1 MIMENALI
9 SVIIPFYNSRST
21 IGRAVQSVL
30 CQTYPNIEV
39 WVVDDGSDDDGLS
52 LMEQLQDGRIHCHRL
67 PHHNAN
73 VARNYG
79 ITHSQGEYIAMLDAD
94 DEWTENHLES
104 SLAVLQRE
112 GAGGVYGS
120 PILRGET
127 DRTVTTRAM
136 REGETTIDFLF
147 SNGYGAQTSTLV
159 MTAES
164 AKDILWD
171 ETLNRHQDY
180 DFIVRYCRKYKMCP
194 KTEAT
199 TIYHLPASSPADKK
213 LDFESCIR
221 FIRTVEDE
229 ISDRLYMSYHV
240 HMLRLAEQY
249 KADEA
254 IIRHYRK
261 EATRYEYLLS
271 LYDYLRIWKPQ
282 NGEEAQ
288 RMKQTYLRNVSQV
301 DFSI

>member
-79 ITHSQGEYIAMLDAD
+79 ITHSHGEYIAMLDAD
-94 DEWTENHLES
+94 DEWTEKHLER
-104 SLAVLQRE
+104 SLEVLQCE

-120 PILRGET
+120 LILRGT
-127 DRTVTTRAM
+127 RDREVMTRAI
-136 REGETTIDFLF
+136 RQDESTIDFLLA
-147 SNGYGAQTSTLV
+147 NGYGAQTSTLV
-159 MTAES
+159 MTAAS
-164 AKDILWD
+164 AKDVLWD

-180 DFIVRYCRKYKMCP
+180 DFIVRYHRKYHLCP
-194 KTEAT
+194 KLEAT
-199 TIYHLPASSPADKK
+199 TIYYFSTEPKTI
-213 LDFESCIR
+213 DFESCIR
-221 FIRTVEDE
+221 FIRTVKGE
-229 ISDRLYMSYHV
+229 ISSWLYTSYHRN
-240 HMLRLAEQY
+240 MLRLALAQT
-249 KADEA
+249 ANPDV
-254 IIRHYRK
+254 ILHYRK
-261 EATRYEYLLS
+261 ETTRYKCELS
-271 LYDYLRIWKPQ
+271 LRDYLIIRGAKNRWQ
-282 NGEEAQ
+282 VQ
-288 RMKQTYLRNVSQV
+288 RLRLLYLCDVWCTPLKN
-301 DFSI
+301 IL

>member
-1 MIMENALI
+1 MEKALVSI
-9 SVIIPFYNSRST
+9 IIPMYNSRST
-21 IGRAVQSVL
+21 IERAVQSVL
-30 CQTYPNIEV
+30 HQTYPNIEV

-52 LMEQLQDGRIHCHRL
+52 LMEQLQDERIHCHRL
-67 PHHNAN
+67 SHRNAN

-79 ITHSQGEYIAMLDAD
+79 ITHSNGEYIAMLDAD

-104 SLAVLQRE
+104 SLAVLQR
-112 GAGGVYGS
+112 GQADGVYGS
-120 PILRGET
+120 LILRGT
-127 DRTVTTRAM
+127 KDQTVTTRAM
-136 REGETTIDFLF
+136 REGETTIDFLL

-159 MTAES
+159 MTAAS

-180 DFIVRYCRKYKMCP
+180 DFIVRYHRKYRMCP
-194 KTEAT
+194 KAEAT
-199 TIYHLPASSPADKK
+199 TIYHLSASSPTDKK

-240 HMLRLAEQY
+240 HMLRLAERY

-254 IIRHYRK
+254 IIRHYRE

-271 LYDYLRIWKPQ
+271 LYDYLHLWKPQ
-282 NGEEAQ
+282 SEGEAR
-288 RMKQTYLRNVSQV
+288 RMKHTYLRNLSQV
-301 DFSI
+301 NFSI